1 MSLRDMI
8 VLRVWGS
15 GLGTKTNSNARGT
28 RDPEEGSKD
37 FWPPKSRAEIKAVP
51 KHRLLKCPGA
61 AEAPGG
67 PGYHRV
73 LAPDQ
78 PKSDTPQLAKAP
90 RKPPKIF
97 FVLA

>member
-37 FWPPKSRAEIKAVP
+37 FLAAKTRAEIKAVP
-51 KHRLLKCPGA
+51 KHRLLSVPEPPKPA
-61 AEAPGG
+61 GG

>member
-37 FWPPKSRAEIKAVP
+37 FLAARVVPKYRLLSVPEPPKPA
-51 KHRLLKCPGA
+51 
-61 AEAPGG
+61 GG

-78 PKSDTPQLAKAP
+78 PKGDTPQLAKAP